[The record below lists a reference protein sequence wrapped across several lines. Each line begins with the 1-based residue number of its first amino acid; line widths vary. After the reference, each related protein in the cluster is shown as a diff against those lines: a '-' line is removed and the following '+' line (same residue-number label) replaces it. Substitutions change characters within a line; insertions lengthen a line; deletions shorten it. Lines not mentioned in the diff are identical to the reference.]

1 MLPRTGSSK
10 VFWTRPVRRS
20 TVACLGQAKGATL
33 SIARAVARLTVAAL
47 ALGLAAGAEAQQ
59 DIGWP
64 EAVARLAA
72 ERQRAVTCAGL
83 ARTLPTG
90 DVGGALG
97 SVYGEAK
104 AEMDGV
110 VSGLAVALAQGLD
123 RTAPRTALPDL
134 EYRMGAGFAKR
145 DAFCRRVLDL
155 SPPTPPGQ
163 RSLVGDLIG
172 GLAKPLIEAVVA
184 IWTRANDDDRLW
196 RDTIRAQ

>member
-1 MLPRTGSSK
+1 MS
-10 VFWTRPVRRS
+10 V
-20 TVACLGQAKGATL
+20 
-33 SIARAVARLTVAAL
+33 ARAVTHLTIATV
-47 ALGLAAGAEAQQ
+47 ALGLAADAAAQQ

-83 ARTLPTG
+83 ARALPTG

-97 SVYGEAK
+97 SAYGEAK

-123 RTAPRTALPDL
+123 RTAPRAALPDL

-145 DAFCRRVLDL
+145 EAFCRRVLDV
-155 SPPTPPGQ
+155 SPPIPVGL
-163 RSLVGDLIG
+163 RSLVGELVG
-172 GLAKPLIEAVVA
+172 GLAKPLLEAVVA
-184 IWTRANDDDRLW
+184 IWTRADDNDRMR
-196 RDTIRAQ
+196 RDTIRAQLEATRWPTYVDVQSVPR

>member
-1 MLPRTGSSK
+1 LS
-10 VFWTRPVRRS
+10 
-20 TVACLGQAKGATL
+20 VAK
-33 SIARAVARLTVAAL
+33 AVARLIVA

-90 DVGGALG
+90 DALG
-97 SVYGEAK
+97 SAYGEAK

-123 RTAPRTALPDL
+123 RTVPRAALPDL

-155 SPPTPPGQ
+155 SPPTPSGQ
-163 RSLVGDLIG
+163 RSLVGDLVG

-184 IWTRANDDDRLW
+184 IWTRADDNDRLR
-196 RDTIRAQ
+196 RDTIRAQLEATRWPTYVDVPPVH